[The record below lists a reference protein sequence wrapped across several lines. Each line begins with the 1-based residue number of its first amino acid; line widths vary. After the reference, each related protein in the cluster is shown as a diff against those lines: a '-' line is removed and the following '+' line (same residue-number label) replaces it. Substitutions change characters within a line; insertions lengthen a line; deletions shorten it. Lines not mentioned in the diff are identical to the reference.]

1 MDCGIERERERKAS
15 RVREAR
21 EIRGG
26 WGRWRRVLT
35 MFRVERRPGAEITD
49 QGVSKQLRCRRE
61 VRANSM
67 RLEVTARRSRGLR
80 PAAGC
85 GRGSRLT
92 GSALSHRRPM
102 VGVATSATGASAP
115 LLSSDIP
122 RGAKASI
129 VPLGRTEIDRSS
141 RENSRGARIRVGRFN
156 GEGKGW
162 WWWWAGRVCV
172 AGQGK
177 AYPWLSTGK
186 GVHTVLEARI
196 DRSQ

>member
-1 MDCGIERERERKAS
+1 MGGGERT
-15 RVREAR
+15 
-21 EIRGG
+21 
-26 WGRWRRVLT
+26 VLT

-61 VRANSM
+61 VRASSM

-92 GSALSHRRPM
+92 GSALSPPANGRGWLHRRLA
-102 VGVATSATGASAP
+102 GEASAP

-129 VPLGRTEIDRSS
+129 VPLGRTEIDRSN

-156 GEGKGW
+156 G
-162 WWWWAGRVCV
+162 AGGGGGGGGGQAECVLQAKAKLTHGYPRERVYTQCY
-172 AGQGK
+172 G
-177 AYPWLSTGK
+177 
-186 GVHTVLEARI
+186 E
-196 DRSQ
+196 DRSVANNHNLESSLSLNGW

>member
-92 GSALSHRRPM
+92 GSALSPPANGRGGYIGDWSISTTPILRYSPGSEGFHCP
-102 VGVATSATGASAP
+102 SGAN
-115 LLSSDIP
+115 
-122 RGAKASI
+122 G
-129 VPLGRTEIDRSS
+129 DR
-141 RENSRGARIRVGRFN
+141 
-156 GEGKGW
+156 
-162 WWWWAGRVCV
+162 
-172 AGQGK
+172 
-177 AYPWLSTGK
+177 
-186 GVHTVLEARI
+186 
-196 DRSQ
+196 